1 MLSLIHYIK
10 PPDLL
15 FRMCFMGAV
24 RCFKRWLGQSK
35 EPQENQAS
43 SSLNLP
49 AEILETIWFTSASY
63 CLCAH
68 CQSLWCLL
76 VPHNQ
81 TPGSASSQISIW
93 HKYFLAASPW
103 IFTSWISTPTHIIL
117 LLHER
122 RATTTAYLQSELSAH
137 LSALQEKTPSKNHY
151 NSLVPLVLTS
161 WLSQLYPDLTT
172 QGK

>member
-93 HKYFLAASPW
+93 HKYFLAASPC
-103 IFTSWISTPTHIIL
+103 IFTSWISTPTQID
-117 LLHER
+117 LH
-122 RATTTAYLQSELSAH
+122 Y
-137 LSALQEKTPSKNHY
+137 PF
-151 NSLVPLVLTS
+151 TS
-161 WLSQLYPDLTT
+161 WT
-172 QGK
+172 QSNNYSLFTKWTVSTSVSSAGKNTQQKSL